1 MNPPPTTGPWTVRRL
16 LDWTREHF
24 RSRGLES
31 PRLCAE
37 LLLAHCLGCERI
49 ELYTRYDAVPTDAQ
63 RASFRELV
71 RRAAAGEPIA
81 YLIGQREFFGLSF
94 RVTPDVLI
102 PRPETEVLVERTIEL
117 VRKSGGRLRTSLDLG
132 TGSGCIAISLAR
144 HLPDVRIAASDI
156 SEAALAVAREN
167 AERLG
172 VAERID
178 LRAGDLFEP
187 WADRVPFDVIVT
199 NPPYIAGPELSQLP
213 PSVRDYE
220 PRVALVAGEDGL
232 AMLRRIV
239 ERLPTALR
247 PGGHILTELAW
258 NQSAAARAL
267 FESSGQFAELHTY
280 RDALNHER
288 VLHARR
294 KDADR
299 G

>member
-1 MNPPPTTGPWTVRRL
+1 MNPAQSTGPWTVQKL

-24 RSRGLES
+24 RARGLES

-37 LLLAHCLGCERI
+37 LLLAHCLDCERI
-49 ELYTRYDAVPTDAQ
+49 ELYTRYTAVPTDEQ
-63 RASFRELV
+63 RGRFRELV

-81 YLIGQREFFGLSF
+81 YLIGHREFFGLDF

-117 VRKSGGRLRTSLDLG
+117 VRRSEGRLHTILDLG

-144 HLPDVRIAASDI
+144 HLPDVQLAASDI

-172 VAERID
+172 VSDRIE

-199 NPPYIAGPELSQLP
+199 NPPYIAEPELPGLP
-213 PSVRDYE
+213 ASVRDYE
-220 PRVALVAGEDGL
+220 PRVALVAGDDGL
-232 AMLRRIV
+232 AMLRRILDAV
-239 ERLPTALR
+239 PQVLR
-247 PGGHILTELAW
+247 PGGHLLTELAW
-258 NQSAAARAL
+258 NQAAAAGAL
-267 FESSGQFAELHTY
+267 FERSGHFAALRTY

-288 VLHARR
+288 VLHATRT
-294 KDADR
+294 DAA
-299 G
+299 GG

>member
-1 MNPPPTTGPWTVRRL
+1 MNPAQTAGPWTVQKL

-24 RSRGLES
+24 RTRGLES

-49 ELYTRYDAVPTDAQ
+49 ELYTRYASVPNDEQ
-63 RASFRELV
+63 RARFRELV

-81 YLIGQREFFGLSF
+81 YLVGHREFFGLDL

-117 VRKSGGRLRTSLDLG
+117 VRKSGGRLRSILDLG
-132 TGSGCIAISLAR
+132 TGSGCIAVSLAR
-144 HLPDVRIAASDI
+144 HLPDVQIAASDI

-172 VAERID
+172 VAGRIE
-178 LRAGDLFEP
+178 LRAGNLFEP
-187 WADRVPFDVIVT
+187 WADRMPFDVIVT
-199 NPPYIAGPELSQLP
+199 NPPYIAEPELPELP
-213 PSVRDYE
+213 ATVRDYE
-220 PRVALVAGEDGL
+220 PRVALVAGDDGL
-232 AMLRRIV
+232 AVLRRIT
-239 ERLPTALR
+239 EQLPTALR
-247 PGGHILTELAW
+247 PGGHLLTELAW
-258 NQSAAARAL
+258 NQAAAARRL
-267 FESSGQFAELHTY
+267 FEQSGQFCELHTY

-288 VLHARR
+288 VLHGVR
-294 KDADR
+294 KPA